1 MIRRLVLIV
10 AMLRGT
16 PPRSHPQQVRA
27 RHPIHDGILAGK
39 PLFQLLME
47 NRP

>member
-1 MIRRLVLIV
+1 MIRRLVLIIG
-10 AMLRGT
+10 ALRGI
-16 PPRSHPQQVRA
+16 PPRKHPQQIREQ
-27 RHPIHDGILAGK
+27 HPIHDGILAGK